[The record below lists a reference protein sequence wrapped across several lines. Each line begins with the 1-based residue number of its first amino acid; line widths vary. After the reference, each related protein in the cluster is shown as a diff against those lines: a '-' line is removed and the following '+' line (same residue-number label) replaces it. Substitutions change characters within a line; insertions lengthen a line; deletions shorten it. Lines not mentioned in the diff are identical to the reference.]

1 LRNFSR
7 PELSKIKIKIKKLF
21 NFPGSFPAKTK
32 KTNAAVVKKET
43 ALSVPEKNVIIKEVD
58 HLTRQVS
65 AFKITDEKSRVKSTE
80 LLTLVK
86 NKFKEVEKKKDS
98 IVKPI
103 KDSVKLIEKE
113 FKLILDPLENL
124 ESIIKAEIRRDYIAR
139 EEEARKARLK
149 AEAEEQR
156 KLNSKKLQDQL
167 NSDNELQR
175 ALAQNKIEQIK
186 QDTIIKAPE
195 AIRAILTGTGTASI
209 RKIKKYEVT
218 DFSKLPDEY
227 KMIDAG
233 KITAAIRSGKLEIPG
248 LRIYEDTIVGANSN

>member
-1 LRNFSR
+1 M
-7 PELSKIKIKIKKLF
+7 P
-21 NFPGSFPAKTK
+21 KTK
-32 KTNAAVVKKET
+32 KTTAAVKNET
-43 ALSVPEKNVIIKEVD
+43 ALSVPEKKVITKEVD
-58 HLTRQVS
+58 HLTKQVS
-65 AFKITDEKSRVKSTE
+65 SFKITDETSRVKATE
-80 LLTLVK
+80 LLNLVK
-86 NKFKEVEKKKDS
+86 NKFKEVENKKIS

-124 ESIIKAEIRRDYIAR
+124 ESIIKSEIRRDYIAR

-195 AIRAILTGTGTASI
+195 ASRTILTGTGTASI
-209 RKIKKYEVT
+209 KKIKRYEII
-218 DFSKLPDEY
+218 DFSKLSDEY

-248 LRIYEDTIVGANSN
+248 LRIYEDTIIGANTN